1 MTSSKT
7 DSPEGVLV
15 VDKPAGMTSHDV
27 VDEVRRRLRTKKVGH
42 GGTLDPDATGV
53 LVLGIGRATRLLSF
67 NQSASKRYR
76 AKALF
81 GLVTSTQDASGEIL
95 ERNAPSFDRSEL
107 EVQLKALT
115 GDIEQVPPMVSAVKV
130 GGERLYKR
138 ARRGEEVE
146 RAARPVTV
154 YNFELVMFNPDMY
167 IAEFDVECSGGTYVR
182 TLVHDVGA
190 ALNCGAHLTW
200 LRRTGA
206 GSFTEKDAV
215 PLGDVGPEKLRPL
228 EDAVR
233 DLPRIDLDETS
244 ARKVGHG
251 RSLDWAPDAGGEL
264 EEGAFAALFGEGR
277 LLAVYVRRGDELV
290 PDRVL
295 AA

>member
-1 MTSSKT
+1 MTSAKT
-7 DSPEGVLV
+7 PAPEGVLV

-27 VDEVRRRLRTKKVGH
+27 VDEVRRRLRTRKVGH

-67 NQSASKRYR
+67 NQSAPKRYR

-81 GLVTSTQDASGEIL
+81 GLVTSTQDASGEII
-95 ERNAPSFDRSEL
+95 ERNAPTFDQAEL
-107 EVQLKALT
+107 EVQLKTFT
-115 GDIEQVPPMVSAVKV
+115 GDIQQLPPMVSAVKV
-130 GGERLYKR
+130 GGERLYKA

-146 RAARPVTV
+146 RAPRPVTV
-154 YNFELVMFNPDMY
+154 YNFELVRFDPDMY
-167 IAEFDVECSGGTYVR
+167 VAEFDVECSGGTYVR

-190 ALNCGAHLTW
+190 ALKCGAHLTW

-206 GSFTEKDAV
+206 GSFTEEDAV
-215 PLGDVGPEKLRPL
+215 ALEDVDPGRLRPL
-228 EDAVR
+228 KDAVR

-251 RSLDWAPDAGGEL
+251 RSLDWVPEDGGEL
-264 EEGAFAALFGEGR
+264 EEGAFAALFEADR